1 MDEHIFKMRVTKWEE
16 GAASLHGSYDDLSPQ
31 EQNAFN
37 TLYNLWRNA
46 AFSDDLKN
54 RVERQVKL
62 LSDSDKL
69 HNNNRDIVL
78 ASKNFR
84 SMSRELYG
92 TDVATLRQFV
102 AYMKNKCGGPVRN
115 NNRPQPTSSPRPA
128 TNNRPQPTSSPRPVT
143 NNRPQPTSSPRPVTN
158 NRPQP
163 TSSPRPVTN
172 NRPQPTSSPRPVT
185 NNRPQPTS
193 SPRPVTN
200 NRPQPTS
207 SPRPVTNNRPQP
219 TTNHSFRP
227 TGNSGHGGDGND
239 GTHFSRDMIGYA
251 VGVMLLIGICVA
263 MAAGWSHATAPK
275 PYDYAKWLRT
285 EWNGETGGM
294 PTTLIV
300 DTVCGDSVEARLM
313 ISKAGGLVKEN
324 LKGSLEIASEG
335 CYVYLRNSDPQTND
349 SSVIRLLVAQEAVR
363 MGGSVQT
370 SDSTSLAMSLL
381 RAGSKE
387 KVKVQAGTSQPK
399 QSKKNRKSQR
409 TRKTDN
415 SNGSY
420 SSSSS
425 TNTSSASHSVRNKPT
440 EEAQPAASEPSQ
452 PDPSKGG
459 FRLEVIKKE

>member
-16 GAASLHGSYDDLSPQ
+16 GAASLEGSYDDLSPQ
-31 EQNAFN
+31 EQNAFD

-54 RVERQVKL
+54 RVKRQVKL

-78 ASKNFR
+78 ASKDFR

-92 TDVATLRQFV
+92 TDEATLRQFV

-115 NNRPQPTSSPRPA
+115 N
-128 TNNRPQPTSSPRPVT
+128 
-143 NNRPQPTSSPRPVTN
+143 
-158 NRPQP
+158 
-163 TSSPRPVTN
+163 
-172 NRPQPTSSPRPVT
+172 

-239 GTHFSRDMIGYA
+239 GTRFSRDMIGYA
-251 VGVMLLIGICVA
+251 VGVILLIGICVA

-300 DTVCGDSVEARLM
+300 DTVRGDSVEARLM
-313 ISKAGGLVKEN
+313 ISRAGGLVKES

-335 CYVYLRNSDPQTND
+335 CYVYLRNSDSQAND

-370 SDSTSLAMSLL
+370 SDSTSLAMTLL
-381 RAGSKE
+381 RSGSKE
-387 KVKVQAGTSQPK
+387 KVDVQTVISKPK
-399 QSKKNRKSQR
+399 QSKKNRKSR
-409 TRKTDN
+409 STRKTDN

-425 TNTSSASHSVRNKPT
+425 TNTRSASHSVRNKPT

>member
-16 GAASLHGSYDDLSPQ
+16 GAASLEGSYDDLSPQ
-31 EQNAFN
+31 EQNAFD

-92 TDVATLRQFV
+92 TDAATLRQFV

-115 NNRPQPTSSPRPA
+115 NNRPQPATAANSSPRPATVNSSPRPA
-128 TNNRPQPTSSPRPVT
+128 TNNRPQPANSSLRPA
-143 NNRPQPTSSPRPVTN
+143 S
-158 NRPQP
+158 
-163 TSSPRPVTN
+163 
-172 NRPQPTSSPRPVT
+172 
-185 NNRPQPTS
+185 
-193 SPRPVTN
+193 
-200 NRPQPTS
+200 
-207 SPRPVTNNRPQP
+207 NNRPQP
-219 TTNHSFRP
+219 TTGPSSRP
-227 TGNSGHGGDGND
+227 TGNGGHRDSGPRIR
-239 GTHFSRDMIGYA
+239 FSRDMIGYA
-251 VGVMLLIGICVA
+251 VGVVLLIGICVA

-285 EWNGETGGM
+285 EWNGETDGM

-300 DTVCGDSVEARLM
+300 DTVRGDSVEARLM
-313 ISKAGGLVKEN
+313 ISRAGGLVKES

-335 CYVYLRNSDPQTND
+335 CYVYLRNSDPQAND

-387 KVKVQAGTSQPK
+387 KVEVQTGTSQPK
-399 QSKKNRKSQR
+399 QSKKNRKSRR

>member
-31 EQNAFN
+31 EQNAFD

-46 AFSDDLKN
+46 AFGDDLKN
-54 RVERQVKL
+54 RVERQVRL

-92 TDVATLRQFV
+92 TDAATLRQFV
-102 AYMKNKCGGPVRN
+102 AYMKNKCGGPVR
-115 NNRPQPTSSPRPA
+115 
-128 TNNRPQPTSSPRPVT
+128 
-143 NNRPQPTSSPRPVTN
+143 
-158 NRPQP
+158 
-163 TSSPRPVTN
+163 
-172 NRPQPTSSPRPVT
+172 
-185 NNRPQPTS
+185 
-193 SPRPVTN
+193 TN

-294 PTTLIV
+294 PTALIV

-409 TRKTDN
+409 THKTDN

>member
-143 NNRPQPTSSPRPVTN
+143 NNRPQPT
-158 NRPQP
+158 
-163 TSSPRPVTN
+163 
-172 NRPQPTSSPRPVT
+172 
-185 NNRPQPTS
+185 
-193 SPRPVTN
+193 
-200 NRPQPTS
+200 
-207 SPRPVTNNRPQP
+207 
-219 TTNHSFRP
+219 TNHSFRP

-335 CYVYLRNSDPQTND
+335 CYVYLRNSDPQAND

-381 RAGSKE
+381 RAGSNE

-440 EEAQPAASEPSQ
+440 EEAQPTASEPSQ

>member
-16 GAASLHGSYDDLSPQ
+16 GAASLNGSYDDLSPQ
-31 EQNAFN
+31 EQNAFD

-92 TDVATLRQFV
+92 TDEATLRQFV

-115 NNRPQPTSSPRPA
+115 NN
-128 TNNRPQPTSSPRPVT
+128 NRPQPTSSPRPVT
-143 NNRPQPTSSPRPVTN
+143 NNRPQPTM
-158 NRPQP
+158 
-163 TSSPRPVTN
+163 
-172 NRPQPTSSPRPVT
+172 
-185 NNRPQPTS
+185 
-193 SPRPVTN
+193 
-200 NRPQPTS
+200 
-207 SPRPVTNNRPQP
+207 
-219 TTNHSFRP
+219 NHSSRP

-239 GTHFSRDMIGYA
+239 DTRFSRDMIGYA
-251 VGVMLLIGICVA
+251 VGVILLIGICVA

-300 DTVCGDSVEARLM
+300 DTVRGDSVEARLM
-313 ISKAGGLVKEN
+313 ISRAGGLVKES

-387 KVKVQAGTSQPK
+387 KVDVQTVISKPK
-399 QSKKNRKSQR
+399 QSKKNRKSR
-409 TRKTDN
+409 STRKSDS

-425 TNTSSASHSVRNKPT
+425 TNTRSASHSVRNKPT

>member
-1 MDEHIFKMRVTKWEE
+1 M
-16 GAASLHGSYDDLSPQ
+16 
-31 EQNAFN
+31 
-37 TLYNLWRNA
+37 
-46 AFSDDLKN
+46 
-54 RVERQVKL
+54 
-62 LSDSDKL
+62 
-69 HNNNRDIVL
+69 
-78 ASKNFR
+78 
-84 SMSRELYG
+84 
-92 TDVATLRQFV
+92 
-102 AYMKNKCGGPVRN
+102 
-115 NNRPQPTSSPRPA
+115 
-128 TNNRPQPTSSPRPVT
+128 
-143 NNRPQPTSSPRPVTN
+143 
-158 NRPQP
+158 
-163 TSSPRPVTN
+163 
-172 NRPQPTSSPRPVT
+172 
-185 NNRPQPTS
+185 
-193 SPRPVTN
+193 
-200 NRPQPTS
+200 
-207 SPRPVTNNRPQP
+207 
-219 TTNHSFRP
+219 TNHSFRP

-251 VGVMLLIGICVA
+251 VGVMLLIGICVV

-300 DTVCGDSVEARLM
+300 DTVRGDSVEARLM

-381 RAGSKE
+381 RAGSNE
-387 KVKVQAGTSQPK
+387 KVKVQTGTSQPK
-399 QSKKNRKSQR
+399 QSKKNRKSR
-409 TRKTDN
+409 STRKTDN

>member
-31 EQNAFN
+31 EQNAFD
-37 TLYNLWRNA
+37 TLYHLWRNA

-92 TDVATLRQFV
+92 TDEATLRQFV

-115 NNRPQPTSSPRPA
+115 N
-128 TNNRPQPTSSPRPVT
+128 NNRPQPTSSPRPVT
-143 NNRPQPTSSPRPVTN
+143 NNRPQPTSSPHPATN
-158 NRPQP
+158 NRPH
-163 TSSPRPVTN
+163 
-172 NRPQPTSSPRPVT
+172 
-185 NNRPQPTS
+185 
-193 SPRPVTN
+193 
-200 NRPQPTS
+200 
-207 SPRPVTNNRPQP
+207 P
-219 TTNHSFRP
+219 TTNHSSRP

-239 GTHFSRDMIGYA
+239 GTRFSRDMIGYA

-387 KVKVQAGTSQPK
+387 KVDVQTVISKPK
-399 QSKKNRKSQR
+399 QSKKNRKSR
-409 TRKTDN
+409 STRKTDN

-425 TNTSSASHSVRNKPT
+425 TNTRSASHSVRNKPT

>member
-31 EQNAFN
+31 EQNAFD

-92 TDVATLRQFV
+92 TDETTLRQFV

-115 NNRPQPTSSPRPA
+115 NNRPRPATAATSSPRPATNNRPQPTSSPRPA

-163 TSSPRPVTN
+163 TTSHSS
-172 NRPQPTSSPRPVT
+172 
-185 NNRPQPTS
+185 
-193 SPRPVTN
+193 
-200 NRPQPTS
+200 
-207 SPRPVTNNRPQP
+207 
-219 TTNHSFRP
+219 RP
-227 TGNSGHGGDGND
+227 TGNGGHGGGSH
-239 GTHFSRDMIGYA
+239 GTRFSRDMIGYA

-399 QSKKNRKSQR
+399 QSKKNRKSR
-409 TRKTDN
+409 STRKTDN

>member
-16 GAASLHGSYDDLSPQ
+16 GAASLKGSYDDLSPQ

-37 TLYNLWRNA
+37 TLCNLWRNA

-92 TDVATLRQFV
+92 TDEATLRQFV

-128 TNNRPQPTSSPRPVT
+128 TNNRPQPTSSPHPAT
-143 NNRPQPTSSPRPVTN
+143 NNRPH
-158 NRPQP
+158 
-163 TSSPRPVTN
+163 
-172 NRPQPTSSPRPVT
+172 
-185 NNRPQPTS
+185 
-193 SPRPVTN
+193 
-200 NRPQPTS
+200 
-207 SPRPVTNNRPQP
+207 P
-219 TTNHSFRP
+219 TTNHSSRP

-239 GTHFSRDMIGYA
+239 GTRFSRDMIGYA

-387 KVKVQAGTSQPK
+387 KVDVQTVISKPK
-399 QSKKNRKSQR
+399 QSKKNRKSR
-409 TRKTDN
+409 STRKTDN

>member
-54 RVERQVKL
+54 RVERQAKL

-128 TNNRPQPTSSPRPVT
+128 TNNRPQPTSSPRPA
-143 NNRPQPTSSPRPVTN
+143 
-158 NRPQP
+158 
-163 TSSPRPVTN
+163 
-172 NRPQPTSSPRPVT
+172 T

-425 TNTSSASHSVRNKPT
+425 TNTRSTSHSVRNKPT

>member
-1 MDEHIFKMRVTKWEE
+1 MDEHIFKMRFTKWEE
-16 GAASLHGSYDDLSPQ
+16 GAASLNGSYDDLSPQ

-92 TDVATLRQFV
+92 TDEATLRQFV

-115 NNRPQPTSSPRPA
+115 NNRPQPTSSPRP
-128 TNNRPQPTSSPRPVT
+128 VT
-143 NNRPQPTSSPRPVTN
+143 NNRPQPTSSPRPATN
-158 NRPQP
+158 NRPHTTTGP
-163 TSSPRPVTN
+163 SS
-172 NRPQPTSSPRPVT
+172 
-185 NNRPQPTS
+185 
-193 SPRPVTN
+193 
-200 NRPQPTS
+200 
-207 SPRPVTNNRPQP
+207 
-219 TTNHSFRP
+219 RP
-227 TGNSGHGGDGND
+227 TGNGGHRDSGPRIRFD
-239 GTHFSRDMIGYA
+239 RDMIGYA
-251 VGVMLLIGICVA
+251 VGVILLIGICVA

-387 KVKVQAGTSQPK
+387 KVDVQTVISKPK
-399 QSKKNRKSQR
+399 QSKKNRKSR
-409 TRKTDN
+409 STRKTDN

>member
-31 EQNAFN
+31 EQNAFD

-92 TDVATLRQFV
+92 TDVAMLRQFV

-115 NNRPQPTSSPRPA
+115 
-128 TNNRPQPTSSPRPVT
+128 NNRPQPTSSPRPVT

-163 TSSPRPVTN
+163 M
-172 NRPQPTSSPRPVT
+172 
-185 NNRPQPTS
+185 
-193 SPRPVTN
+193 
-200 NRPQPTS
+200 
-207 SPRPVTNNRPQP
+207 
-219 TTNHSFRP
+219 TNHSFRP

-251 VGVMLLIGICVA
+251 VGVVLLIGICVA

-370 SDSTSLAMSLL
+370 SDSTLLAMSLL

-387 KVKVQAGTSQPK
+387 KVKVQAGTYQPK

>member
-115 NNRPQPTSSPRPA
+115 
-128 TNNRPQPTSSPRPVT
+128 
-143 NNRPQPTSSPRPVTN
+143 
-158 NRPQP
+158 
-163 TSSPRPVTN
+163 
-172 NRPQPTSSPRPVT
+172 
-185 NNRPQPTS
+185 
-193 SPRPVTN
+193 N

-324 LKGSLEIASEG
+324 LKGSLEIASKG

-387 KVKVQAGTSQPK
+387 KVKVQAGASQPK
-399 QSKKNRKSQR
+399 QSKKNRKSR
-409 TRKTDN
+409 STRKTDN

-425 TNTSSASHSVRNKPT
+425 TNTRSTSQSVRNKPT

>member
-115 NNRPQPTSSPRPA
+115 NNRPQPTSSPRP
-128 TNNRPQPTSSPRPVT
+128 
-143 NNRPQPTSSPRPVTN
+143 
-158 NRPQP
+158 
-163 TSSPRPVTN
+163 
-172 NRPQPTSSPRPVT
+172 
-185 NNRPQPTS
+185 
-193 SPRPVTN
+193 VTN

-219 TTNHSFRP
+219 TTNHSSRP

-239 GTHFSRDMIGYA
+239 GTRFSRDMIGYA
-251 VGVMLLIGICVA
+251 VGVILLIGICVA

-300 DTVCGDSVEARLM
+300 DTVRGDSVEARLM

-335 CYVYLRNSDPQTND
+335 CYVYLRNSDPQAND

-387 KVKVQAGTSQPK
+387 KVDVQTVISKPK
-399 QSKKNRKSQR
+399 QSKKNSKSRSTRKS
-409 TRKTDN
+409 DS

-425 TNTSSASHSVRNKPT
+425 TNTRSTSHSVRNKPT

>member
-115 NNRPQPTSSPRPA
+115 NN
-128 TNNRPQPTSSPRPVT
+128 
-143 NNRPQPTSSPRPVTN
+143 
-158 NRPQP
+158 
-163 TSSPRPVTN
+163 
-172 NRPQPTSSPRPVT
+172 
-185 NNRPQPTS
+185 
-193 SPRPVTN
+193 

-219 TTNHSFRP
+219 TTNHSSRP

-239 GTHFSRDMIGYA
+239 DTHFSRDMIGYA

-399 QSKKNRKSQR
+399 QSKKNRKSR
-409 TRKTDN
+409 STRKTDN

>member
-163 TSSPRPVTN
+163 T
-172 NRPQPTSSPRPVT
+172 
-185 NNRPQPTS
+185 
-193 SPRPVTN
+193 
-200 NRPQPTS
+200 
-207 SPRPVTNNRPQP
+207 
-219 TTNHSFRP
+219 TNHSFRP

-275 PYDYAKWLRT
+275 PYDYAKWLRK

>member
-31 EQNAFN
+31 EQNAFD

-115 NNRPQPTSSPRPA
+115 NNRPQPTSSH
-128 TNNRPQPTSSPRPVT
+128 
-143 NNRPQPTSSPRPVTN
+143 
-158 NRPQP
+158 
-163 TSSPRPVTN
+163 
-172 NRPQPTSSPRPVT
+172 
-185 NNRPQPTS
+185 
-193 SPRPVTN
+193 RPVTN

>member
-16 GAASLHGSYDDLSPQ
+16 GAASLNGSYDDLSPQ

-92 TDVATLRQFV
+92 TDEATLRQFV

-115 NNRPQPTSSPRPA
+115 NNRPQPTSSPRP
-128 TNNRPQPTSSPRPVT
+128 VT
-143 NNRPQPTSSPRPVTN
+143 NNRPQPTSSPRPATN
-158 NRPQP
+158 NRPHTTTGP
-163 TSSPRPVTN
+163 SS
-172 NRPQPTSSPRPVT
+172 
-185 NNRPQPTS
+185 
-193 SPRPVTN
+193 
-200 NRPQPTS
+200 
-207 SPRPVTNNRPQP
+207 
-219 TTNHSFRP
+219 RP
-227 TGNSGHGGDGND
+227 TGNGGHRDSGPRIRFD
-239 GTHFSRDMIGYA
+239 RDMIGYA
-251 VGVMLLIGICVA
+251 VGVILLIGICVA

-387 KVKVQAGTSQPK
+387 KVDVQTVISKPK
-399 QSKKNRKSQR
+399 QSKKNRKSR
-409 TRKTDN
+409 STRKTDN

-440 EEAQPAASEPSQ
+440 EEAQPAASEPSL

>member
-115 NNRPQPTSSPRPA
+115 
-128 TNNRPQPTSSPRPVT
+128 
-143 NNRPQPTSSPRPVTN
+143 
-158 NRPQP
+158 
-163 TSSPRPVTN
+163 
-172 NRPQPTSSPRPVT
+172 

>member
-16 GAASLHGSYDDLSPQ
+16 GAASLKGSFDDLSPQ

-115 NNRPQPTSSPRPA
+115 NNRPRPA
-128 TNNRPQPTSSPRPVT
+128 TAATSSPRPVT
-143 NNRPQPTSSPRPVTN
+143 NNRPQPTSSPRPATN
-158 NRPQP
+158 NRPH
-163 TSSPRPVTN
+163 
-172 NRPQPTSSPRPVT
+172 
-185 NNRPQPTS
+185 
-193 SPRPVTN
+193 
-200 NRPQPTS
+200 
-207 SPRPVTNNRPQP
+207 P
-219 TTNHSFRP
+219 TTNHSSRP

-387 KVKVQAGTSQPK
+387 KVDIQTVISKPK
-399 QSKKNRKSQR
+399 QSKKNRKSR
-409 TRKTDN
+409 STRKSDS

>member
-115 NNRPQPTSSPRPA
+115 N
-128 TNNRPQPTSSPRPVT
+128 
-143 NNRPQPTSSPRPVTN
+143 
-158 NRPQP
+158 
-163 TSSPRPVTN
+163 
-172 NRPQPTSSPRPVT
+172 
-185 NNRPQPTS
+185 
-193 SPRPVTN
+193 N

-349 SSVIRLLVAQEAVR
+349 SSVIRLLVAPEAVR

-387 KVKVQAGTSQPK
+387 KVKVQTGTSQPK
-399 QSKKNRKSQR
+399 QSKKNRKSR
-409 TRKTDN
+409 STRKTDN

>member
-16 GAASLHGSYDDLSPQ
+16 GAASLEGSYDDLSPQ
-31 EQNAFN
+31 EQNAFD
-37 TLYNLWRNA
+37 TLCHLWRNA

-92 TDVATLRQFV
+92 TDEATLRQFV

-115 NNRPQPTSSPRPA
+115 N
-128 TNNRPQPTSSPRPVT
+128 
-143 NNRPQPTSSPRPVTN
+143 
-158 NRPQP
+158 
-163 TSSPRPVTN
+163 
-172 NRPQPTSSPRPVT
+172 
-185 NNRPQPTS
+185 
-193 SPRPVTN
+193 N

-219 TTNHSFRP
+219 TTNHSSRP

-239 GTHFSRDMIGYA
+239 GTRFSRDMIGYA
-251 VGVMLLIGICVA
+251 VGVILLIGICVA

-300 DTVCGDSVEARLM
+300 DTVRGDSVEARLM
-313 ISKAGGLVKEN
+313 ISRAGGLVKEN

-387 KVKVQAGTSQPK
+387 KVDVQTVISKPK
-399 QSKKNRKSQR
+399 QSKKNRKSR
-409 TRKTDN
+409 STRKSDS

-425 TNTSSASHSVRNKPT
+425 TNTRSTSHSVRNKPT
-440 EEAQPAASEPSQ
+440 EEAQSAASEPSQ

>member
-31 EQNAFN
+31 EQNAFD
-37 TLYNLWRNA
+37 TLYHLWRNA

-92 TDVATLRQFV
+92 TDETTLRQFV
-102 AYMKNKCGGPVRN
+102 AYMKNKCGGPVRD
-115 NNRPQPTSSPRPA
+115 NNRPRPATAATSSPRPA

-143 NNRPQPTSSPRPVTN
+143 NNRPQPTTSHSS
-158 NRPQP
+158 
-163 TSSPRPVTN
+163 
-172 NRPQPTSSPRPVT
+172 
-185 NNRPQPTS
+185 
-193 SPRPVTN
+193 
-200 NRPQPTS
+200 
-207 SPRPVTNNRPQP
+207 
-219 TTNHSFRP
+219 RP
-227 TGNSGHGGDGND
+227 TGNGGHGGGND
-239 GTHFSRDMIGYA
+239 DTHFSRDMIGYA

-387 KVKVQAGTSQPK
+387 KVDVQTVISKPK
-399 QSKKNRKSQR
+399 QSKKNRKSR
-409 TRKTDN
+409 STRKTDN

>member
-115 NNRPQPTSSPRPA
+115 NNRPQPTSSPRP
-128 TNNRPQPTSSPRPVT
+128 VT
-143 NNRPQPTSSPRPVTN
+143 NNRPQPTSSH
-158 NRPQP
+158 
-163 TSSPRPVTN
+163 
-172 NRPQPTSSPRPVT
+172 
-185 NNRPQPTS
+185 
-193 SPRPVTN
+193 
-200 NRPQPTS
+200 
-207 SPRPVTNNRPQP
+207 RPVTNNRPQP

-239 GTHFSRDMIGYA
+239 DTRFSRDMIGYA
-251 VGVMLLIGICVA
+251 VGVILLIGICVA

-335 CYVYLRNSDPQTND
+335 CYVYLRNSDPQAND

-381 RAGSKE
+381 RAGSNE
-387 KVKVQAGTSQPK
+387 KVDVQTVISKPK
-399 QSKKNRKSQR
+399 QSKKNRKSR
-409 TRKTDN
+409 STRKTDN

>member
-102 AYMKNKCGGPVRN
+102 AYMKNKCGGPVR
-115 NNRPQPTSSPRPA
+115 
-128 TNNRPQPTSSPRPVT
+128 
-143 NNRPQPTSSPRPVTN
+143 
-158 NRPQP
+158 
-163 TSSPRPVTN
+163 
-172 NRPQPTSSPRPVT
+172 
-185 NNRPQPTS
+185 
-193 SPRPVTN
+193 TN

-399 QSKKNRKSQR
+399 QSKKNRKSR
-409 TRKTDN
+409 STRKTDN

>member
-16 GAASLHGSYDDLSPQ
+16 GAASLKGSFDDLSPQ
-31 EQNAFN
+31 EQNAFD

-92 TDVATLRQFV
+92 TDEATLRQFV

-115 NNRPQPTSSPRPA
+115 N
-128 TNNRPQPTSSPRPVT
+128 
-143 NNRPQPTSSPRPVTN
+143 
-158 NRPQP
+158 
-163 TSSPRPVTN
+163 
-172 NRPQPTSSPRPVT
+172 

-239 GTHFSRDMIGYA
+239 GTRFSRDMIGYA
-251 VGVMLLIGICVA
+251 VGVILLIGICVA

-387 KVKVQAGTSQPK
+387 KVDVQTVISKPK
-399 QSKKNRKSQR
+399 QSKKNRKSR
-409 TRKTDN
+409 STRKSDS

-425 TNTSSASHSVRNKPT
+425 TNTRSTSHSVRNKPT

>member
-115 NNRPQPTSSPRPA
+115 NNRPQPTSSPRP
-128 TNNRPQPTSSPRPVT
+128 
-143 NNRPQPTSSPRPVTN
+143 
-158 NRPQP
+158 
-163 TSSPRPVTN
+163 
-172 NRPQPTSSPRPVT
+172 VT

-239 GTHFSRDMIGYA
+239 GTRFSRDMIGYA
-251 VGVMLLIGICVA
+251 VGVVLLIGICVA

-313 ISKAGGLVKEN
+313 LSKAGGLVKEN

-381 RAGSKE
+381 RAGSNE
-387 KVKVQAGTSQPK
+387 KVDVQTVISKPK
-399 QSKKNRKSQR
+399 QSKKNRKSR
-409 TRKTDN
+409 STRKTDN

>member
-115 NNRPQPTSSPRPA
+115 NN
-128 TNNRPQPTSSPRPVT
+128 
-143 NNRPQPTSSPRPVTN
+143 
-158 NRPQP
+158 
-163 TSSPRPVTN
+163 
-172 NRPQPTSSPRPVT
+172 
-185 NNRPQPTS
+185 
-193 SPRPVTN
+193 

-219 TTNHSFRP
+219 TTNHSSRP

-313 ISKAGGLVKEN
+313 ISKTGGLVKEN

-440 EEAQPAASEPSQ
+440 EEAQPAASESSQ

>member
-128 TNNRPQPTSSPRPVT
+128 
-143 NNRPQPTSSPRPVTN
+143 
-158 NRPQP
+158 
-163 TSSPRPVTN
+163 
-172 NRPQPTSSPRPVT
+172 
-185 NNRPQPTS
+185 
-193 SPRPVTN
+193 TN

-399 QSKKNRKSQR
+399 QSKKNRKSR
-409 TRKTDN
+409 STRKTDN

>member
-16 GAASLHGSYDDLSPQ
+16 GAASLNGSYDDLSPQ
-31 EQNAFN
+31 EQNAFD

-92 TDVATLRQFV
+92 TDEATLRQFV

-115 NNRPQPTSSPRPA
+115 N
-128 TNNRPQPTSSPRPVT
+128 NNRPQPTSSPRPVT

-163 TSSPRPVTN
+163 TM
-172 NRPQPTSSPRPVT
+172 
-185 NNRPQPTS
+185 
-193 SPRPVTN
+193 
-200 NRPQPTS
+200 
-207 SPRPVTNNRPQP
+207 
-219 TTNHSFRP
+219 NHSSRP

-239 GTHFSRDMIGYA
+239 DTRFSRDMIGYA
-251 VGVMLLIGICVA
+251 VGVILLIGICVA

-387 KVKVQAGTSQPK
+387 KVDVQTVISKPK
-399 QSKKNRKSQR
+399 QSKKNRKSR
-409 TRKTDN
+409 STRKSDS

-425 TNTSSASHSVRNKPT
+425 TNTRSASHSVRNKPT

>member
-16 GAASLHGSYDDLSPQ
+16 GAASLKGSFDDLSPQ
-31 EQNAFN
+31 EQNAFD

-92 TDVATLRQFV
+92 TDEATLRQFV

-128 TNNRPQPTSSPRPVT
+128 TNNRPQPT
-143 NNRPQPTSSPRPVTN
+143 
-158 NRPQP
+158 
-163 TSSPRPVTN
+163 
-172 NRPQPTSSPRPVT
+172 
-185 NNRPQPTS
+185 
-193 SPRPVTN
+193 
-200 NRPQPTS
+200 
-207 SPRPVTNNRPQP
+207 
-219 TTNHSFRP
+219 TNHLFRP

-239 GTHFSRDMIGYA
+239 DKHFSRDMIGYA

-300 DTVCGDSVEARLM
+300 DTVRGDSVEARLM

-335 CYVYLRNSDPQTND
+335 CYVYLRNSDPQAND

-387 KVKVQAGTSQPK
+387 KVDVQTVISKPK
-399 QSKKNRKSQR
+399 QSKKNRKSR
-409 TRKTDN
+409 STRKSDN

-425 TNTSSASHSVRNKPT
+425 TNTRSTSHSVRNKPT

>member
-31 EQNAFN
+31 EQNAFD

-46 AFSDDLKN
+46 AFGDDLKN
-54 RVERQVKL
+54 RVERQVRL

-92 TDVATLRQFV
+92 TDAATLRQFV
-102 AYMKNKCGGPVRN
+102 AYMKNKCGGPVRT

-128 TNNRPQPTSSPRPVT
+128 
-143 NNRPQPTSSPRPVTN
+143 
-158 NRPQP
+158 
-163 TSSPRPVTN
+163 
-172 NRPQPTSSPRPVT
+172 
-185 NNRPQPTS
+185 
-193 SPRPVTN
+193 TN

-409 TRKTDN
+409 THKTDN

>member
-1 MDEHIFKMRVTKWEE
+1 
-16 GAASLHGSYDDLSPQ
+16 
-31 EQNAFN
+31 
-37 TLYNLWRNA
+37 
-46 AFSDDLKN
+46 
-54 RVERQVKL
+54 
-62 LSDSDKL
+62 
-69 HNNNRDIVL
+69 
-78 ASKNFR
+78 
-84 SMSRELYG
+84 
-92 TDVATLRQFV
+92 
-102 AYMKNKCGGPVRN
+102 
-115 NNRPQPTSSPRPA
+115 
-128 TNNRPQPTSSPRPVT
+128 
-143 NNRPQPTSSPRPVTN
+143 
-158 NRPQP
+158 
-163 TSSPRPVTN
+163 
-172 NRPQPTSSPRPVT
+172 
-185 NNRPQPTS
+185 
-193 SPRPVTN
+193 
-200 NRPQPTS
+200 
-207 SPRPVTNNRPQP
+207 
-219 TTNHSFRP
+219 
-227 TGNSGHGGDGND
+227 
-239 GTHFSRDMIGYA
+239 MIGYA

-275 PYDYAKWLRT
+275 SYDYAKWLRT

-387 KVKVQAGTSQPK
+387 KVKVQTGTYQPK
-399 QSKKNRKSQR
+399 QSKKNRKSR
-409 TRKTDN
+409 STRKTDN

-425 TNTSSASHSVRNKPT
+425 TNTRSTSHSVRNKPT

>member
-16 GAASLHGSYDDLSPQ
+16 GAASLEGSYDDLSPQ

-37 TLYNLWRNA
+37 TLCNLWRNA

-92 TDVATLRQFV
+92 TDEATLRQFV

-128 TNNRPQPTSSPRPVT
+128 TNNRPQPTSSPHPAT
-143 NNRPQPTSSPRPVTN
+143 NNRPH
-158 NRPQP
+158 
-163 TSSPRPVTN
+163 
-172 NRPQPTSSPRPVT
+172 
-185 NNRPQPTS
+185 
-193 SPRPVTN
+193 
-200 NRPQPTS
+200 
-207 SPRPVTNNRPQP
+207 P
-219 TTNHSFRP
+219 TTNHSSRP

-239 GTHFSRDMIGYA
+239 GTRFSRDMIGYA

-387 KVKVQAGTSQPK
+387 KVDVQTVISKPK
-399 QSKKNRKSQR
+399 QSKKNRKSRR

>member
-16 GAASLHGSYDDLSPQ
+16 VAASLHGSYDDLSPQ

-115 NNRPQPTSSPRPA
+115 NNRPQPTSSPRP
-128 TNNRPQPTSSPRPVT
+128 VT

-163 TSSPRPVTN
+163 TSSPRPA
-172 NRPQPTSSPRPVT
+172 
-185 NNRPQPTS
+185 
-193 SPRPVTN
+193 
-200 NRPQPTS
+200 
-207 SPRPVTNNRPQP
+207 TNNRPQP
-219 TTNHSFRP
+219 TTDHSFRP

-239 GTHFSRDMIGYA
+239 GTRFSRDMIGYA
-251 VGVMLLIGICVA
+251 VGVILLIGICVA

-313 ISKAGGLVKEN
+313 ISKAGGLVKES

-335 CYVYLRNSDPQTND
+335 CYVYMRNSDPQTND

-381 RAGSKE
+381 RSGSKE
-387 KVKVQAGTSQPK
+387 KVDVQTVISKPK
-399 QSKKNRKSQR
+399 QSKKNRKSR
-409 TRKTDN
+409 STRKSDS

-425 TNTSSASHSVRNKPT
+425 TNTRSASHSVRNKPT

>member
-128 TNNRPQPTSSPRPVT
+128 TNNRPQPTSSPRPAT
-143 NNRPQPTSSPRPVTN
+143 NNRPQPTSSPRPA
-158 NRPQP
+158 
-163 TSSPRPVTN
+163 
-172 NRPQPTSSPRPVT
+172 
-185 NNRPQPTS
+185 
-193 SPRPVTN
+193 
-200 NRPQPTS
+200 
-207 SPRPVTNNRPQP
+207 TNNRPQP

>member
-128 TNNRPQPTSSPRPVT
+128 TNNRPQPTSSPRPA
-143 NNRPQPTSSPRPVTN
+143 
-158 NRPQP
+158 
-163 TSSPRPVTN
+163 
-172 NRPQPTSSPRPVT
+172 T

-263 MAAGWSHATAPK
+263 MAAGWSHATASK

-387 KVKVQAGTSQPK
+387 KVDVQTVISKPK
-399 QSKKNRKSQR
+399 QSKKNRKSR
-409 TRKTDN
+409 STRKTDN

-425 TNTSSASHSVRNKPT
+425 TNTRSTSHSVRNKPT

>member
-16 GAASLHGSYDDLSPQ
+16 GAASLNGSYDDLSPQ

-37 TLYNLWRNA
+37 TLCNLWRNA

-115 NNRPQPTSSPRPA
+115 NN
-128 TNNRPQPTSSPRPVT
+128 
-143 NNRPQPTSSPRPVTN
+143 
-158 NRPQP
+158 
-163 TSSPRPVTN
+163 
-172 NRPQPTSSPRPVT
+172 
-185 NNRPQPTS
+185 
-193 SPRPVTN
+193 

-227 TGNSGHGGDGND
+227 TGNSGHGGDGNN
-239 GTHFSRDMIGYA
+239 GTRFSRDMIGYA

-387 KVKVQAGTSQPK
+387 KVDVQTVISKPK
-399 QSKKNRKSQR
+399 QSKKNRKSR
-409 TRKTDN
+409 STRKSDS

-425 TNTSSASHSVRNKPT
+425 TNTRSTSHSVRNKPT

>member
-46 AFSDDLKN
+46 TFSDDLKN

-143 NNRPQPTSSPRPVTN
+143 NNRPQPTSS
-158 NRPQP
+158 
-163 TSSPRPVTN
+163 S
-172 NRPQPTSSPRPVT
+172 
-185 NNRPQPTS
+185 
-193 SPRPVTN
+193 
-200 NRPQPTS
+200 
-207 SPRPVTNNRPQP
+207 RPVTNNRPQP

-239 GTHFSRDMIGYA
+239 DTRFSRDMIGYA

>member
-31 EQNAFN
+31 EQNAFE

-115 NNRPQPTSSPRPA
+115 NNRPQPTSSPRP
-128 TNNRPQPTSSPRPVT
+128 
-143 NNRPQPTSSPRPVTN
+143 
-158 NRPQP
+158 
-163 TSSPRPVTN
+163 
-172 NRPQPTSSPRPVT
+172 VT

-219 TTNHSFRP
+219 TTNHSSRP

-239 GTHFSRDMIGYA
+239 DTHFSRDMIGYA

-381 RAGSKE
+381 RAGSNE
-387 KVKVQAGTSQPK
+387 KVDVQTVISKPK
-399 QSKKNRKSQR
+399 QSKKNRKSHR
-409 TRKTDN
+409 TRKTES

-425 TNTSSASHSVRNKPT
+425 TNTRSTSHSVRNKPT